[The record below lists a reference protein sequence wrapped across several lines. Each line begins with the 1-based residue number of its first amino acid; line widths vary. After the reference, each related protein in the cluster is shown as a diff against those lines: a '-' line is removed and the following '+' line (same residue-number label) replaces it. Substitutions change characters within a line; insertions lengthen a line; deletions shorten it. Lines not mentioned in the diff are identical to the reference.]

1 MTDLPKFDVADD
13 TETDVQRVRWLREI
27 FDAADRYVNEAEA
40 PPPEIGYWPR
50 AIEKI
55 AHTPEIMTVY
65 WDDGLSICCFRWA
78 FDKAW
83 KDLGDGTP
91 VQHVSM
97 DDVHDEACASA
108 R

>member
-1 MTDLPKFDVADD
+1 MTDIPIIVVHS
-13 TETDVQRVRWLREI
+13 EVRSAGGRAQWLREI

-97 DDVHDEACASA
+97 DDVHDEARASA